1 MINVLDKFY
10 CSSEQVEHKSLLG
23 YLRYYNNKG
32 IDLPINLVEDTQQP
46 TLIFVHTNTVHHVPM
61 QEVQEIVAYY
71 KKHKSNKIVIDTC
84 IEEFVDD
91 KYYMLIDRLE
101 ALDVDPLDIVVFT
114 GQNSIENFITDYN
127 IKHTCFSCQ
136 GFELMYNIYI
146 ELLLDLK
153 GTPHQTPGLDFIYR
167 PITPRKL
174 KKHFISYKK
183 NGRRLR
189 KLFHVIMYKKGLID
203 KSYYSWHATKDFT
216 EHDIK
221 FLDYFKYLDEG
232 VTVENHKEKF
242 KEYNKKILPNSIEG
256 SLEWSFEDDVILHG
270 GINLPHETHVS
281 LDFWQ
286 PESLHTSDRIFFTEK
301 TYKNFVYGMPFINL
315 GIPRAEL
322 VLQQMGYRGFD
333 DLFGMKKDP
342 HNYYKNVEQ
351 SIELLDTIGNMPLQE
366 LEDILNS
373 ETCMDRLRH
382 NQEVFKEQRQFKK
395 LLVDLESICD
405 KY

>member
-1 MINVLDKFY
+1 MINVLNKFY
-10 CSSEQVEHKSLLG
+10 CSLEQVEDKSLLG
-23 YLRYYNNKG
+23 YLRYFTSRDDS
-32 IDLPINLVEDTQQP
+32 IPINLVDDTKQP
-46 TLIFVHTNTVHHVPM
+46 TFIFVHTNTVNHVPIE
-61 QEVQEIVAYY
+61 QIIEIVKYY
-71 KKHKSNKIVIDTC
+71 KKHKNNKIVIDTC

-101 ALDVDPLDIVVFT
+101 SYGVDPLDIVVFT

-136 GFELMYNIYI
+136 GFELMYYI
-146 ELLLDLK
+146 FITTVMELH
-153 GTPHQTPGLDFIYR
+153 GTEHQHPGEDYIFR

-174 KKHFISYKK
+174 KRHFISYKK
-183 NGRRLR
+183 NGRKLR
-189 KLFHVIMYKKGLID
+189 KLFHAVMLDKKLVK
-203 KSYYSWHATKDFT
+203 KSYYSWHSTKEWLWEDV
-216 EHDIK
+216 E
-221 FLDYFKYLDEG
+221 FLKYFNYVDDSVTMDNYKDYCRRYESKIIPSIYEG
-232 VTVENHKEKF
+232 
-242 KEYNKKILPNSIEG
+242 G
-256 SLEWSFEDDVILHG
+256 LEWMFEDEVILHG

-281 LDFWQ
+281 LDLWVPQ
-286 PESLHTSDRIFFTEK
+286 NLTTSDRIFFTEK

-315 GIPRAEL
+315 GIPRAEI

-333 DLFGMKKDP
+333 DLFGSKRDP

-351 SIELLDTIGNMPLQE
+351 SIELLETIGNMPLSE

-373 ETCMDRLRH
+373 EICMDRLKH

-395 LLVDLESICD
+395 LLFDLESISD

>member
-10 CSSEQVEHKSLLG
+10 CSSEQIEDKSLLG
-23 YLRYYNNKG
+23 YLRYYNNK
-32 IDLPINLVEDTQQP
+32 DVPMPIKMVEDTKQA
-46 TLIFVHTNTVHHVPM
+46 TLIFIHTNTVHHVPM
-61 QEVQEIVAYY
+61 EEVHDVVTYY

-91 KYYMLIDRLE
+91 KYYTLIDNLE
-101 ALDVDPLDIVVFT
+101 SLGVDPLDIIIFT

-127 IKHTCFSCQ
+127 IRHTCFSCQ
-136 GFELMYNIYI
+136 GFELMYNIHI
-146 ELLLDLK
+146 ELLLELK
-153 GTPHQTPGLDFIYR
+153 GTKHETPGLNFIYR

-174 KKHFISYKK
+174 NKHFISYKK

-189 KLFHVIMYKKGLID
+189 KLFHAVMLDKGFVD
-203 KSYYSWHATKDFT
+203 KSYYSWHATQPFE
-216 EHDIK
+216 EHDIT
-221 FLDYFKYLDEG
+221 FLKHFNYLDDS
-232 VTVENHKEKF
+232 VTIDNF
-242 KEYNKKILPNSIEG
+242 KEVSKKYDQKIIPNSIEG
-256 SLEWSFEDDVILHG
+256 SLEWCFEDEVILHG

-286 PESLHTSDRIFFTEK
+286 PNQLKTSDRIFFTEK

-315 GIPRAEL
+315 GIPRAEV

-333 DLFGMKKDP
+333 DLFGMQKDTQD
-342 HNYYKNVEQ
+342 YYKNVEQ
-351 SIELLDTIGNMPLQE
+351 SIELLDNIGNMPLQE

-373 ETCMDRLRH
+373 DIAMDRLKH
-382 NQEVFKEQRQFKK
+382 NQEVFREQRQFKK
-395 LLVDLESICD
+395 LLVDLESISD

>member
-1 MINVLDKFY
+1 MINVLNKFY
-10 CSSEQVEHKSLLG
+10 SSLEQVQDKSLLG
-23 YLRYYNNKG
+23 YLRYFTSRDDS
-32 IDLPINLVEDTQQP
+32 IPINMVEDSNQP
-46 TLIFVHTNTVHHVPM
+46 TFIFVHTNTVNHVPIE
-61 QEVQEIVAYY
+61 QVQEIVTYY

-101 ALDVDPLDIVVFT
+101 ALDVNPLDIIVFT

-136 GFELMYNIYI
+136 GFELMYNIFI
-146 ELLLDLK
+146 NTVLELN
-153 GTPHQTPGLDFIYR
+153 GTQHEHPGKDFIFR

-183 NGRRLR
+183 NGRKLR
-189 KLFHVIMYKKGLID
+189 KLFHAVMLDKGFIE
-203 KSYYSWHATKDFT
+203 KSYYSWHATKDFLW
-216 EHDIK
+216 EDVE
-221 FLDYFKYLDEG
+221 FLQYFNYLDDS
-232 VTVENHKEKF
+232 VTMENF
-242 KEYNKKILPNSIEG
+242 KEVCKKYEDKIIPNSIEG
-256 SLEWSFEDDVILHG
+256 GLEWMFEDEVILHG

-281 LDFWQ
+281 LDFWI
-286 PESLHTSDRIFFTEK
+286 PENLTTSDRIFFTEK

-315 GIPRAEL
+315 GIPRAEI

-333 DLFGMKKDP
+333 DLFGIQKDP

-351 SIELLDTIGNMPLQE
+351 SIELLDKIGNMPLSE

-373 ETCMDRLRH
+373 ETCIDRLKH

-395 LLVDLESICD
+395 LLFDLESISD